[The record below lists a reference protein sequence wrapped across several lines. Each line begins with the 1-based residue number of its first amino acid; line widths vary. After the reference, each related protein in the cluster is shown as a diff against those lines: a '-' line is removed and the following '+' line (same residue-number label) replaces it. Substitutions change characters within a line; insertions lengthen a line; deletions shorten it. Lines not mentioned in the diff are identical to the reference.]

1 MNKEKIISHFGKA
14 FYQKVLHDLEKY
26 AKLWDLGDFEQ
37 VDYYSVNCLFKCRS
51 PKYGACILKI
61 GNPCKETQT
70 EYTMLHEYNGSLFC
84 RVYEADIA
92 NGILLIE
99 LIIPGIQLRVEKDIE
114 RRINIFYDVF
124 KGLHKKPYDKSIY
137 PTYMGWVSRIAA
149 YMREQKDYSALSAYM
164 SNAEQIC
171 CSLCEKYNGEML
183 LHGDLHHDNILL
195 GSDKCYHIIDPKGVV
210 GDCVFDIPRFI
221 LNEFEDEISQAFNGK
236 YRFITKTL
244 CEKLNIPETDI
255 RKLVYVEM
263 CMENSW
269 NVESNTAPNMQHVD
283 FAKEMMNEI

>member
-1 MNKEKIISHFGKA
+1 MNKEKIISHFGKV

-26 AKLWDLGDFEQ
+26 VKLWDLSGFEQ
-37 VDYYSVNCLFKCRS
+37 VDYYSVNCLFKCHS
-51 PKYGACILKI
+51 PKFGACILKI
-61 GNPCKETQT
+61 GNSCKETQT
-70 EYTMLHEYNGSLFC
+70 EYAMLQEYNGSCFC

-92 NGILLIE
+92 SGILLIE
-99 LIIPGIQLRVEKDIE
+99 QIIPGIQLRAEKDIKK
-114 RRINIFYDVF
+114 RINIFCDIF

-137 PTYMGWVSRIAA
+137 PAYMGWVSRIAA
-149 YMREQKDYSALSAYM
+149 YMRVQKDYSTLSAHM

-171 CSLCEKYNGEML
+171 CSLCEKYSGEML

-195 GSDKCYHIIDPKGVV
+195 GSDKCYRIIDPKGVM

-221 LNEFEDEISQAFNGK
+221 LNEFEDEIPQAFNEK
-236 YRFITKTL
+236 FRFITKSL
-244 CEKLNIPETDI
+244 YKKLSIPEVDI

-263 CMENSW
+263 CLANSW
-269 NVESNTAPNMQHVD
+269 NVESKTAPNMQHVD